1 MIFSLPQFGDFFADM
16 ALNIQLSS
24 ASAAPGALPAVPA
37 NPTDITD
44 ANNQVDGT
52 ATLLDGSVLH

>member
-1 MIFSLPQFGDFFADM
+1 M
-16 ALNIQLSS
+16 ALNIQMSS
-24 ASAAPGALPAVPA
+24 ASAAPAALPAVPA
-37 NPTDITD
+37 NPAVIDD